1 MLCLLTRSA
10 SEWRSTSKVTNP
22 LSITYCTKRVH
33 QLFSNNCVLY
43 RWLLFHFIAHT
54 TDTVESQGGSALL
67 VEILN
72 RLGICVSADILSRF
86 IQLCVKQ
93 TPSNTVSQARPNPS
107 ITHGLV
113 TLDRFSCVTL
123 WWPCRQSDWL
133 WSHDLLIS
141 TGETAELENRH
152 GASTNSTPT

>member
-1 MLCLLTRSA
+1 MSKSTHAMLAEEALQKWLTHSQLRIAQRDYISCFWTILFCTDDCC
-10 SEWRSTSKVTNP
+10 SIP
-22 LSITYCTKRVH
+22 L
-33 QLFSNNCVLY
+33 
-43 RWLLFHFIAHT
+43 HT
-54 TDTVESQGGSALL
+54 LPTDTVESQGGSALL

-72 RLGICVSADILSRF
+72 RQGICVSADILSRF

-113 TLDRFSCVTL
+113 TLDRFLCVTL

-152 GASTNSTPT
+152 GASTYSTPT